1 MSTDTSGPLA
11 NHADLPPSSSVDDL
25 FREAELQNFRGMDNL
40 FLVLMGA
47 EWLAGII
54 LAAVVSP
61 RAWAGD
67 TSGVHLHLQAAIVLG
82 GLCCL
87 VPMAFCWLRRG
98 EAITRHVVAVGQMC
112 YSALLIH
119 LTGGR
124 IETHFHVFGS
134 LAFLAAYRDW
144 RVLVTATVIVAT
156 DHFVRGVWYPMSV
169 YGIWTASPWRF
180 AEHAGWV
187 VFEDIVLF
195 WSCHVARRDMW
206 RICEQ
211 QHQNRLLMDG
221 LEVKVRAR
229 TAELEAEVHE
239 RERAEEAIRASEARY
254 RAVVENAPDII
265 QTIDREGRILFIN
278 RVLPQYDSQAVLMT
292 TIYDYLAPE
301 SAARVRA
308 LVAEVFERGEVRS
321 YEVSGPGVDGA
332 DAWYASTLGPI
343 KSAGEVSSAILISAD
358 VTARRRADAELAA
371 LNQQLIDTSRLA
383 GMAEIATGVLHNV
396 GNVLNSVNVSTTLI
410 LDSLRKSRTV
420 HLTKAAALLH
430 EHQADIAEFISDHP
444 KGKQLPAFFQA
455 LAIDLASEQAA
466 LRQEL
471 QGLQQNIDHI
481 KQIVAA
487 QQAYARIAGVTET
500 LGVEALLEDALRLA
514 APGLTRHQIQ
524 IVREYQPAPSIV
536 ADRHK
541 VLQILINLIN
551 NAKHALD
558 QRSDGRCLTLRI
570 LSADRGGVT
579 VEVSDNGMGIPAE
592 NLTRIFQHGF
602 TTKKTGH
609 GFGLH
614 SGAIAAKE
622 MGGCL
627 SVRSAGPHLGATF
640 ALQLPASALI
650 PNLRPPALLP

>member
-1 MSTDTSGPLA
+1 MPTDTSTFLA
-11 NHADLPPSSSVDDL
+11 SKNNHLGAPSVDEL
-25 FREAELQNFRGMDNL
+25 FREAEHQNYRGMDNL
-40 FLVLMGA
+40 FFVLM
-47 EWLAGII
+47 WVQWVAGIV
-54 LAAVVSP
+54 LAVAVSP

-67 TSGVHLHLQAAIVLG
+67 TSVVHMHLHAAIFLG

-87 VPMAFCWLRRG
+87 VPMAFCKWRRG
-98 EAITRHVVAVGQMC
+98 EAVTRHVVAVGQMC

-134 LAFLAAYRDW
+134 LAFLAGYRDW

-169 YGIWTASPWRF
+169 YGVLTASPWRF

-195 WSCHVARRDMW
+195 WSCYMARRDM
-206 RICEQ
+206 RSICEQ

-221 LEVKVRAR
+221 LEVKVRER
-229 TAELEAEVHE
+229 TAELEAEVLE
-239 RERAEEAIRASEARY
+239 RERAEEAIRVSEARY

-278 RVLPQYDSQAVLMT
+278 RVLPQYDSQKVLTT
-292 TIYDYLAPE
+292 TIYDYLTPDA
-301 SAARVRA
+301 AARIRP

-321 YEVSGPGVDGA
+321 YEISGPGPNGVE
-332 DAWYASTLGPI
+332 AWYASTLGPI
-343 KSAGEVSSAILISAD
+343 KSEGQVTSAILISSD
-358 VTARRRADAELAA
+358 VTARKRADVELAN
-371 LNQQLIDTSRLA
+371 LNQQLIDTSRMA

-396 GNVLNSVNVSTTLI
+396 GNVLNSVNVSTSLI
-410 LDSLRKSRTV
+410 LDGLRKSKCIN
-420 HLTKAAALLH
+420 LAKAAALLREH
-430 EHQADIAEFISDHP
+430 EDNVGDFLASHP

-455 LAIDLASEQAA
+455 LAVDLAKEQSTLA
-466 LRQEL
+466 QEM

-487 QQAYARIAGVTET
+487 QQAYAKVNGVMET
-500 LGVEALLEDALRLA
+500 LDIGTLLEDALGLA
-514 APGLTRHQIQ
+514 APGLSRHHVE
-524 IVREYQPAPSIV
+524 IVREFQPAPPIAV
-536 ADRHK
+536 DRHK

-558 QRSDGRCLTLRI
+558 HRADGRRLTLRV
-570 LSADRGGVT
+570 LQADRGGVT
-579 VEVSDNGMGIPAE
+579 VEVSDNGVGIPVE

-622 MGGCL
+622 MGGSLTVC
-627 SVRSAGPHLGATF
+627 SGGRNLGATF
-640 ALQLPASALI
+640 SLQLPPSRDAARLK
-650 PNLRPPALLP
+650 AA